1 MNLRN
6 PTEGADRLFEASK
19 EASGILV
26 ASLRDGTPL
35 DSVAHRAQVR
45 GAGAAARKDKAAME
59 KAAVKEMKDKAARNN
74 KKLKRLKL
82 LIVP

>member
-6 PTEGADRLFEASK
+6 PADGADRLFEVPK

-26 ASLRDGTPL
+26 ASLRDRTPL

-45 GAGAAARKDKAAME
+45 GAGAAARKDKAVM
-59 KAAVKEMKDKAARNN
+59 
-74 KKLKRLKL
+74 
-82 LIVP
+82 